1 MEDNANYKNTT
12 LSYTKKDSLEQSRE
26 SLIFDNQNWMTTKEA
41 AAFLRKS
48 VNAIHI
54 LIARGHLRS
63 RKFRN
68 RLYFN
73 RLELNYLIETS
84 KHNGG

>member
-1 MEDNANYKNTT
+1 MEDNGNYKNTT

-26 SLIFDNQNWMTTKEA
+26 SLIFDNQKWLTTKEA
-41 AAFLRKS
+41 AEFLRKS

-54 LIARGHLRS
+54 LISRGYIRS

-73 RLELNYLIETS
+73 RKELNYLIDTS
-84 KHNGG
+84 KRNGG